1 MNTFIK
7 SLILAV
13 AAFAVTTMSGCA
25 VIPSTTEMN
34 YTPTAHAQRIQ
45 NAGVVGVKVTGGQED
60 GVISY
65 KRNGYGMKLAKLA
78 SEKPI
83 NEVVADAF
91 NQELLARGFQ
101 TSDASNTIINVH
113 LTKYFED
120 TDVHFSSADFNSDV
134 DANVTVTKNNAQIFS
149 KTIAG
154 KGTDVREFFGVGGDD
169 YTKKQLSKV
178 DC

>member
-1 MNTFIK
+1 MG
-7 SLILAV
+7 
-13 AAFAVTTMSGCA
+13 TT
-25 VIPSTTEMN
+25 I
-34 YTPTAHAQRIQ
+34 
-45 NAGVVGVKVTGGQED
+45 
-60 GVISY
+60 
-65 KRNGYGMKLAKLA
+65 
-78 SEKPI
+78 PI